1 MGEVADADVIGDESP
16 GDTEPKRNRSSQLDA
31 ARRVVGALTAKI
43 AGLKKKDVLEE
54 KERDWNAA
62 VTSAPCSF
70 ASRSASPTSSPAF
83 SPISERAQNPLL
95 WPRLSLT
102 QAIHLAAV
110 VVHRRR
116 LAVQCLRAIENE
128 QAKLRRLA
136 KSRQRFVVAAF
147 AAMQGGRGAEVRR
160 VVMERALLVHRRARA
175 RARVSV
181 ERERE
186 SSAAWARGWDAPCW
200 HVRSCDR
207 HTA

>member
-116 LAVQCLRAIENE
+116 LAA
-128 QAKLRRLA
+128 
-136 KSRQRFVVAAF
+136 
-147 AAMQGGRGAEVRR
+147 
-160 VVMERALLVHRRARA
+160 
-175 RARVSV
+175 
-181 ERERE
+181 
-186 SSAAWARGWDAPCW
+186 
-200 HVRSCDR
+200 
-207 HTA
+207 